1 MLTEYFQN
9 FGLSCD
15 IYQQLYQQH
24 IPGTESWR
32 KAQNRESILEWK
44 DFWEET

>member
-1 MLTEYFQN
+1 MLTEYFQDC
-9 FGLSCD
+9 GLSCD

-32 KAQNRESILEWK
+32 IAQNKESIMELK
-44 DFWEET
+44 DF

>member
-9 FGLSCD
+9 CGLSCD

-24 IPGTESWR
+24 IPGTESSTE
-32 KAQNRESILEWK
+32 QGVHLGIEGLLGGNINM
-44 DFWEET
+44 